1 MRTITKLGLTA
12 SVVLGGGAFLIG
24 SSISHAEHYRMVD
37 DLVREGLAGW
47 GDKEIKVHGFVEAG
61 SLTEQVIAHETQ
73 RSFVLQLNGARV
85 RVFDRGPKPDTF
97 KDNAEV
103 VATGHLVRSSE
114 LAGRAKALGVRA
126 DAEQAWVV
134 DATDLMAKCPE
145 HYKDANTL
153 ARTPVKF

>member
-37 DLVREGLAGW
+37 DLVHEGFTTW
-47 GDKEIKVHGFVEAG
+47 GDKEIKVHGFVESG
-61 SLTEQVIAHETQ
+61 SIAEHVVAQETQ
-73 RSFVLQLNGARV
+73 RSFVLELNGARV
-85 RVFDRGPKPDTF
+85 RVFSRGPKPDTF

-103 VATGHLVRSSE
+103 VATGHLVPASAM
-114 LAGRAKALGVRA
+114 AGSAKALDVRA

-145 HYKDANTL
+145 HYKGTDVR
-153 ARTPVKF
+153 ARTPLKF